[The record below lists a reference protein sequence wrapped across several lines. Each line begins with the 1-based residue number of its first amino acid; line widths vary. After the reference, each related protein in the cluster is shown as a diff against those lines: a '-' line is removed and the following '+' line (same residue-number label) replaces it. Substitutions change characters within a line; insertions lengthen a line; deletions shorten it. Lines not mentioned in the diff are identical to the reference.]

1 MDAAQLTVFLSPF
14 LPFLTKPDRIDI
26 TSVAEQLGEAQ
37 WHQAQRIW
45 TLLYPKLEAKE
56 AAKEAVMDVAHH
68 PHDEDLQVSLRVQLK
83 KLLTQ
88 DSDLAAAITKIFQ
101 AASAA
106 SSSSV
111 HVTQTVSGNQ
121 NQVIGQMSGGTLIGS
136 MQGPTFNIS
145 DSTVTNLTGQG
156 NISYHEASAPIQN
169 PASPAQF
176 NRVPNP
182 VADERPGHET
192 PVSPT
197 NQPVTIFFSYSHKD
211 EELRDELAKHLSIL
225 ERNGIIAGWHD
236 RRIVPGEEWANEID
250 EWMDTAQV
258 ILLLISSD
266 FIASDYCWNIEVKRA
281 MERHE
286 TGEAIVI
293 PIILRPVSWENAPFG
308 RLQALPKNAQPVTVW
323 NSQDQAFL
331 NISQGIE
338 AVVKRSIMRHTA

>member
-14 LPFLTKPDRIDI
+14 LPFLIEFDQTNIKNVPK
-26 TSVAEQLGEAQ
+26 QLGEPQ
-37 WHQAQRIW
+37 WQQAQRIW
-45 TLLYPKLEAKE
+45 NLLYPKLEEKV

-68 PHDEDLQVSLRVQLK
+68 PHDEDLQVSLQVQFK

-101 AASAA
+101 ADFSANPPA
-106 SSSSV
+106 V
-111 HVTQTVSGNQ
+111 NINQTVSGNQ
-121 NQVIGQMSGGTLIGS
+121 NQVIGQMSGGTVIGS

-145 DSTVTNLTGQG
+145 DSTVTNLTGTG
-156 NISYHEASAPIQN
+156 NINYQELSASVQN
-169 PASPAQF
+169 QSSPTQF
-176 NRVPNP
+176 NR
-182 VADERPGHET
+182 T
-192 PVSPT
+192 PDAVVGKQPKDNTEVSLT
-197 NQPVTIFFSYSHKD
+197 NQPVTIFFSYSHRD

-225 ERNGIIAGWHD
+225 ERNGVITGWHD
-236 RRIVPGEEWANEID
+236 RRIFPGEERANEID
-250 EWMDTAQV
+250 EWMNSAQV

-286 TGEAIVI
+286 AGEAIVI

-308 RLQALPKNAQPVTVW
+308 RLQALPKNAQPVTIW

-331 NISQGIE
+331 NISQE
-338 AVVKRSIMRHTA
+338 LETVVKLFIKKQIA